1 MRRSIIPRYLTI
13 YAVIYILSWCICCH
27 LCWNIYI
34 LSMKHCCLVTCWKF
48 LLYELFS
55 NLSWCVKILKICSVN
70 MLKIYHVNMLE
81 ICFVKMLVIGSVNM
95 LKIWFVKMLVIG
107 SVNMLEIGSVS
118 VTAMWTSPYCFSCCR
133 VNKYVPFQLLPCE
146 QISAGLYIYTDC
158 RSLSHHPHWNG
169 SSKVTATT
177 RAGN

>member
-70 MLKIYHVNMLE
+70 MLKIYHVNML
-81 ICFVKMLVIGSVNM
+81 
-95 LKIWFVKMLVIG
+95 VIG